1 VAGGEVLQFGE
12 VRSGVWGDE
21 GEAMG
26 SWWWR
31 LAAMVIVRGWVGG
44 DLEGQAFS
52 SYKVSILL
60 FFSKIQFCSTTKS
73 NELVAV

>member
-1 VAGGEVLQFGE
+1 LVV
-12 VRSGVWGDE
+12 
-21 GEAMG
+21 EA
-26 SWWWR
+26 S
-31 LAAMVIVRGWVGG
+31 AAMVIVRGWVGG